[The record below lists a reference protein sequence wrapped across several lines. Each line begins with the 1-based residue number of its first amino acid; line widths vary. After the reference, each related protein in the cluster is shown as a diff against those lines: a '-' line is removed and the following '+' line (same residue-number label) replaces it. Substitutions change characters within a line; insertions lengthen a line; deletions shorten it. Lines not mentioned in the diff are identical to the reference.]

1 MGLVG
6 RGIQYSVGESFGGP
20 IIDYLNLAMK
30 HFLSLLLT
38 LFVSA
43 SYAEDLLVP
52 ISKFDNDS
60 QKLTNSKVLEFW
72 GYHDYDGSDNYQNIL
87 KLRYYNPLQA
97 GDWRGRI
104 RLDTSYASNYNSISA
119 ANNSGQ
125 YSAGNTM
132 VTIWGQDRTFL
143 KPLGALV
150 GGRIIFPFGNNGQW
164 AVGPQLGW
172 SFVPQVDSL
181 LHITDFSP
189 LMRYMYGFDTKNNSP
204 SVNSSQP
211 ALVRNLQLFPTI
223 GFQLSPSTMLR
234 FWDENGA
241 VYNSAGGGWFVP
253 IDAMVTHRLTKHWVF
268 AVGASKQVIQ
278 TYQQYDWSTYAKISF
293 NF

>member
-1 MGLVG
+1 VLEIF
-6 RGIQYSVGESFGGP
+6 RKALISKP
-20 IIDYLNLAMK
+20 NLAMK
-30 HFLSLLLT
+30 FLFSLLLV
-38 LFVSA
+38 LFLSA
-43 SYAEDLLVP
+43 THAEELFVP

-60 QKLTNSKVLEFW
+60 QQLTKNKVLEFW
-72 GYHDYDGSDNYQNIL
+72 AYHNYDGSDNYQNIL
-87 KLRYYNPLQA
+87 KLRYYNPLEA

-104 RLDTSYASNYNSISA
+104 RLDTAWASNYNSISS
-119 ANNSGQ
+119 ANNSGL

-150 GGRIIFPFGNNGQW
+150 GARVIFPFGNNGQW

-172 SFVPQVDSL
+172 SFVPEVDSM
-181 LHITDFSP
+181 LHVTDFSP
-189 LMRYMYGFDTKNNSP
+189 LMRYMYGFDTKNNSQAINP
-204 SVNSSQP
+204 NQP
-211 ALVRNLQLFPTI
+211 ALARNLQLFPTI
-223 GFQLSPSTMLR
+223 GFQLSPDTMLR

-241 VYNSAGGGWFVP
+241 IYNSAGGGWFVP
-253 IDAMVTHRLTKHWVF
+253 IDAMVTHRLSQHWVF

-278 TYQQYDWSTYAKISF
+278 TYRQYDWSSYAKISY

>member
-1 MGLVG
+1 
-6 RGIQYSVGESFGGP
+6 
-20 IIDYLNLAMK
+20 MK
-30 HFLSLLLT
+30 HLLSLILV

-43 SYAEDLLVP
+43 SHAEDFLVP

-60 QKLTNSKVLEFW
+60 QQLTNSRVLEFW
-72 GYHDYDGSDNYQNIL
+72 GYHNYDGSDNYQNIL
-87 KLRYYNPLQA
+87 RLRYYNPLEVS
-97 GDWRGRI
+97 DWRGRI
-104 RLDTSYASNYNSISA
+104 RLDTAWASNYNSISS

-150 GGRIIFPFGNNGQW
+150 GARLTFPFGNNGQW

-172 SFVPQVDSL
+172 SFVPEVDSQL
-181 LHITDFSP
+181 QVTDFSP
-189 LMRYMYGFDTKNNSP
+189 LMRYMYGFDTKNNSQTMNP
-204 SVNSSQP
+204 NQP
-211 ALVRNLQLFPTI
+211 ALTRNLQLFPTI
-223 GFQLSPSTMLR
+223 GFQLSPDTMLR

-241 VYNSAGGGWFVP
+241 VYNSAGGGWFIP
-253 IDAMVTHRLTKHWVF
+253 IDAMVTHRLAKHWVF
-268 AVGASKQVIQ
+268 AVGASKQVVQ
-278 TYQQYDWSTYAKISF
+278 TYRQYDWSSYAKVSY

>member
-1 MGLVG
+1 
-6 RGIQYSVGESFGGP
+6 
-20 IIDYLNLAMK
+20 MK
-30 HFLSLLLT
+30 SFLSLLLV
-38 LFVSA
+38 LFVSV
-43 SYAEDLLVP
+43 SHAEDFLVP

-60 QKLTNSKVLEFW
+60 QQLTNSKVLEFW
-72 GYHDYDGSDNYQNIL
+72 GYHNYDGSNNYQNIL
-87 KLRYYNPLQA
+87 RLRYYNPLEA

-104 RLDTSYASNYNSISA
+104 RLDTAWASNYNLIDS

-150 GGRIIFPFGNNGQW
+150 GARVTFPFGNNGQW

-172 SFVPQVDSL
+172 SFVPEVDSL
-181 LHITDFSP
+181 LHVTDFSP
-189 LMRYMYGFDTKNNSP
+189 LMRYMYGFDTKNNSQIINP
-204 SVNSSQP
+204 NQP
-211 ALVRNLQLFPTI
+211 ALARNLQLFPTI
-223 GFQLSPSTMLR
+223 GFQLSPDTMLR

-253 IDAMVTHRLTKHWVF
+253 LDAMVTHRLAKHWVF
-268 AVGASKQVIQ
+268 AVGASKQVVQ
-278 TYQQYDWSTYAKISF
+278 TYRQYDWSTYAKVSF